1 MVLALQTAI
10 QEGLI
15 WQKKVN
21 KLAAKEIKTYD
32 RLKHAEETMQVEKN
46 EEKKFFTA
54 RFDEIQGKYDNLKS
68 TYNEL
73 LEEFD
78 SVSANN

>member
-1 MVLALQTAI
+1 
-10 QEGLI
+10 
-15 WQKKVN
+15 
-21 KLAAKEIKTYD
+21 
-32 RLKHAEETMQVEKN
+32 MQVEKN